1 MYDLKL
7 TEPGD
12 WLSEMT
18 MTVHG
23 SGKVKQKSTKSNN
36 GTMSLEERKKSAMY
50 ADTFI
55 QCFEPAFTASFVLFL
70 TRFGT
75 AGSKH

>member
-36 GTMSLEERKKSAMY
+36 GTMSLEVRKQSAMY

-55 QCFEPAFTASFVLFL
+55 QCF
-70 TRFGT
+70 
-75 AGSKH
+75 